1 MANVSISTL
10 MCAIQALNGK
20 FKELEQL
27 LTSETLRDHADI
39 QDLIFSYEKAL
50 NELKKAY
57 LEELPGVDNYPSYEE
72 LIK

>member
-1 MANVSISTL
+1 MANVGISTL

-20 FKELEQL
+20 IKELEKL
-27 LTSETLRDHADI
+27 LMSETLRDHADI
-39 QDLIFSYEKAL
+39 QDLIFSYERAL

-57 LEELPGVDNYPSYEE
+57 LEELPSVDNYPSYAE